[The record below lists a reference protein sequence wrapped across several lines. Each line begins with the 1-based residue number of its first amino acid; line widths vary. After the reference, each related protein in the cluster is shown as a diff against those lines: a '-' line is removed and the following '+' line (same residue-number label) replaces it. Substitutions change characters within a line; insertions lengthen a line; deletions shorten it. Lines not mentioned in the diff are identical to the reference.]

1 MQKRENDWLEVLDH
15 YISNPNKQSYKQLDV
30 VLDDKPQEFVM
41 KVILIGDGAVGKTS
55 IRERYLGHGF
65 SAQYLVTIGADFA
78 SKRDTIGSKKVRFQI
93 WDLAGQPRFEVVRT
107 LYYGGAKAAFVVCDV
122 SKPASILNIN
132 NWVNELWKN
141 SGQGPVPFVILGN
154 KSDLKELGI
163 KCVSDEDLQ
172 NMAAGLTSLTEKDFN
187 FRIIYLPT
195 SAKTGLNI
203 TKAFREL
210 AIQALMHRE
219 FLSQIR

>member
-1 MQKRENDWLEVLDH
+1 MQRRKNDWIEVLDH
-15 YISNPNKQSYKQLDV
+15 YISNPNKQAYQPLEV
-30 VLDDKPQEFVM
+30 NLDDKPQEFVM

-65 SAQYLVTIGADFA
+65 STQYLTTIGADFA
-78 SKRDTIGSKKVRFQI
+78 SKRDTIGAKKIRFQI

-107 LYYGGAKAAFVVCDV
+107 LYYGGAKAAFFVCDV
-122 SKPASILNIN
+122 SKPTSIMNIS
-132 NWVNELWKN
+132 NWINELWKN
-141 SGQGPVPFVILGN
+141 SGHGPVPFVILGN

-172 NMAAGLTSLTEKDFN
+172 NIAAGITSLTQKDFN
-187 FRIIYLPT
+187 FGITYLPT

-203 TKAFREL
+203 AKAFKEL
-210 AIQALMHRE
+210 AIQAIFHRE
-219 FLSQIR
+219 FLRKFM

>member
-1 MQKRENDWLEVLDH
+1 MRRRKKDWLEELDH
-15 YISNPNKQSYKQLDV
+15 YISNPNKQPYQPSDV

-65 SAQYLVTIGADFA
+65 STQYLATIGADFA
-78 SKRDTIGSKKVRFQI
+78 AKRDTIGAKKIRFQI

-122 SKPASILNIN
+122 SKPSSVMNIN
-132 NWVNELWKN
+132 NWVNDLWKN

-163 KCVSDEDLQ
+163 KCVSDEDLR
-172 NMAAGLTSLTEKDFN
+172 NIAAGITSFTRKDFN
-187 FRIIYLPT
+187 FEVTYFPT

-210 AIQALMHRE
+210 AIQAIMHRE
-219 FLSQIR
+219 FLREFR